1 MSDIP
6 AAAPT
11 GNTDQSG
18 TMILELMISDV
29 GTDPPTVTHIPET
42 PGTPFPTHCLTE
54 NSHQPS
60 FLSIKLEDCE
70 APSTSTTLAST
81 SEQTSNMWSPIY
93 VGRRKDKPTC
103 SWSKKEV
110 LALLTYW
117 SNPAVQQELL
127 RNVRNNAVYNN
138 LSAKLASLGF
148 HKTAQKCKEKIKKLK
163 QDYRRIKNSDHLDGG
178 KTIWF
183 DIIDEVLSSQA
194 ASSKRSGTAKS
205 SSTEPIQS
213 AVLDVNTD
221 NSSINTSSLET
232 RIIPG
237 LEPCPTEKP
246 KEPDYY
252 FITVDDY
259 GAPSTSITTASTAAQ
274 ASSLCHSS
282 HMEKRK
288 YEHTCSWSKKEVHA
302 LLAYWANPAVQEE
315 LLRNV
320 RNNAVY
326 NSLSAKLAS
335 LGFHKTA
342 QKCKEKLKKLKQD
355 YRRIKNSQHMGWGR
369 TAWFGIM
376 DEVLSSQAA
385 SSKRSGTAKPPSAEP
400 IQSAVLDVD
409 TDDETQ
415 WLPDE
420 VQVLITLWAQPNIQK
435 QLLSSEANN
444 QVFIYLSNELAL
456 VGFNKTPQQ
465 CNLRVNKL
473 KEEYRKIKQVE
484 PHEDY
489 KSDWFT
495 VMDSVFGSDGDASKE
510 VESSAVLKA
519 PKSPEDSCHAVWTS
533 DEVNMLLTRWAEES
547 VQEQLCSNLEDERV
561 YAQLSSELATQGFDK
576 TTSQCRT
583 KIRLLK
589 QEYEMIEEQGDSE
602 KHKSRW
608 FVIMDK
614 ALGRS
619 RPEVKTK
626 LTAGVTESANTF
638 LQASQ
643 QDLPEPVE
651 DCRLS
656 LPSLCLLV
664 PTLRLMCAFAWQVV
678 QCCNVQHYKKVEE
691 LVRLVTELAPELLT
705 HRERVQLLLTLRARF
720 VLELCRSTANLL
732 DVQPHLRVI
741 QDLTMSSG
749 CGQEELEELE
759 NSKSNFAEV
768 VCALLEDPE
777 ERERFFTEVFP
788 IHYGQQYESTL
799 QRLVWKFISRLD
811 NLLPIPD
818 IKQTAAWLSTTPSV
832 MEECGQLV
840 LKPEQLKALILFHE
854 RQSGNANKCS
864 SQAQNMFLPTLSLHP
879 KAPSKQLASEQQ
891 EVSTC
896 NEDKLS
902 EHGKD
907 GDTPEEKQTDDISS
921 LEVSVKGME
930 DLKDDQRDDVT
941 IANCLDLN
949 HAPIQRDPC
958 AMFSYSDG
966 QVSGLLRH
974 IREEHLIQE
983 SSPFDESGEDE
994 FLQKIHSEP
1003 DSSEY
1008 YREIFKDVATPNSH
1022 VKTHGQSF
1030 QCNKC
1035 DKKYAS
1041 KASLIVHHRIH
1052 TGETPYLCSH
1062 CGQGFRSSSNLDLHV
1077 RIHTGER
1084 PYKCHICGKTSIQ
1097 HLARHMRMHRGE
1109 KNYLCTECGKAFLSS
1124 GELKLHMRYHTGE
1137 RPYTCKHCGK
1147 GFIAKCHLTVHT
1159 RQHTG
1164 ESPYRCS
1171 LCPKSFP
1178 TLRAQ
1183 KKHLKIH
1190 SNKKSFQCLK
1200 CGKIFRQEDTFKLH
1214 VETHDLI

>member
-1 MSDIP
+1 MSDIS
-6 AAAPT
+6 AAPPT
-11 GNTDQSG
+11 GDTDQSG

-29 GTDPPTVTHIPET
+29 GTDLPMVTHIPET
-42 PGTPFPTHCLTE
+42 PGTPFPTHCL
-54 NSHQPS
+54 
-60 FLSIKLEDCE
+60 SIRLEDSE
-70 APSTSTTLAST
+70 APSTSTTLASP
-81 SEQTSNMWSPIY
+81 SVQTSNMWSPIH
-93 VGRRKDKPTC
+93 VESRKDKPLC

-117 SNPAVQQELL
+117 AKPTVQQELLRNVRNNAVYNNLSAKLALLGFEKTAQKCKEKIKKLKQDYRKIKNSDRVYGGKTIWFDIMDGVLSSQAALSKPSGTAKSPSAEPIQSLVLDVDTDNSSFNTSSLETGIIPASEPCPTEKPKEPDYYFITVDDDGAPSTSISTASPAAQTSSFCPSSYMKKRKYEPICSWSKKEVHALLAYWANPAVQRELL

-148 HKTAQKCKEKIKKLK
+148 
-163 QDYRRIKNSDHLDGG
+163 N
-178 KTIWF
+178 
-183 DIIDEVLSSQA
+183 
-194 ASSKRSGTAKS
+194 
-205 SSTEPIQS
+205 
-213 AVLDVNTD
+213 
-221 NSSINTSSLET
+221 
-232 RIIPG
+232 
-237 LEPCPTEKP
+237 
-246 KEPDYY
+246 
-252 FITVDDY
+252 
-259 GAPSTSITTASTAAQ
+259 
-274 ASSLCHSS
+274 
-282 HMEKRK
+282 
-288 YEHTCSWSKKEVHA
+288 
-302 LLAYWANPAVQEE
+302 
-315 LLRNV
+315 
-320 RNNAVY
+320 
-326 NSLSAKLAS
+326 
-335 LGFHKTA
+335 KTA

-355 YRRIKNSQHMGWGR
+355 YRRIKNSQHMGWSR

-385 SSKRSGTAKPPSAEP
+385 SSKRSGTANPPL
-400 IQSAVLDVD
+400 LDED

-435 QLLSSEANN
+435 QLLSSQANS
-444 QVFIYLSNELAL
+444 QVFTYLSNELAL

-465 CNLRVNKL
+465 CNLKVNKL
-473 KEEYRKIKQVE
+473 KVEYRKIKQVE
-484 PHEDY
+484 PHRDD
-489 KSDWFT
+489 KSDWFA
-495 VMDSVFGSDGDASKE
+495 VMDSVFGSNGDASKE
-510 VESSAVLKA
+510 VESSAVLEA
-519 PKSPEDSCHAVWTS
+519 PKSPKDSSHAVWTS

-547 VQEQLCSNLEDERV
+547 VQEQLRSNREDERV

-576 TTSQCRT
+576 TTSQCR
-583 KIRLLK
+583 KRIRLLK
-589 QEYEMIEEQGDSE
+589 QEYERIEGQEDSR
-602 KHKSRW
+602 KHKSSW

-619 RPEVKTK
+619 RAEAKTK
-626 LTAGVTESANTF
+626 LTAGVTESGSNF
-638 LQASQ
+638 LQALQ

-656 LPSLCLLV
+656 LPSLGLLV

-705 HRERVQLLLTLRARF
+705 RRERVQLLLTLRARL
-720 VLELCRSTANLL
+720 VLELCRSRSTANLL
-732 DVQPHLRVI
+732 DVQDHLQVI
-741 QDLTMSSG
+741 QDLTMCSG

-759 NSKSNFAEV
+759 NSKSNFAQV

-777 ERERFFTEVFP
+777 ERKRFFTEVFP

-818 IKQTAAWLSTTPSV
+818 IKQMAAWLSTTPSV

-854 RQSGNANKCS
+854 QQSGNANKCS

-879 KAPSKQLASEQQ
+879 KAPSKQLVSEQQ
-891 EVSTC
+891 EVSTY
-896 NEDKLS
+896 NEDELF
-902 EHGKD
+902 EHSKD
-907 GDTPEEKQTDDISS
+907 GDTPEEKQTDDAST
-921 LEVSVKGME
+921 LEVSLKGME
-930 DLKDDQRDDVT
+930 DLEDDQSDNVT
-941 IANCLDLN
+941 IANCLNSN
-949 HAPIQRDPC
+949 HAPMQRHPC
-958 AMFSYSDG
+958 SMCSYSDG

-974 IREEHLIQE
+974 IREEHLKQE
-983 SSPFDESGEDE
+983 SSPFDESGEDG
-994 FLQKIHSEP
+994 
-1003 DSSEY
+1003 SEY
-1008 YREIFKDVATPNSH
+1008 YREIFKDNSH
-1022 VKTHGQSF
+1022 VQIHDHLF
-1030 QCNKC
+1030 ECNKC

-1041 KASLIVHHRIH
+1041 KASLNIHHRIH
-1052 TGETPYLCSH
+1052 TGEAPYLCSH
-1062 CGQGFRSSSNLDLHV
+1062 CGKSFRSSSNFDFHV

-1097 HLARHMRMHRGE
+1097 HMARHMRMHRGE
-1109 KNYLCTECGKAFLSS
+1109 KNYLCTVCGKAFLSS

-1137 RPYTCKHCGK
+1137 RPYRCKHCGK
-1147 GFIAKCHLTVHT
+1147 GFTAKCNLTVHM
-1159 RQHTG
+1159 RRHTG

-1171 LCPKSFP
+1171 LCPKAFP

-1214 VETHDLI
+1214 VETHDLV